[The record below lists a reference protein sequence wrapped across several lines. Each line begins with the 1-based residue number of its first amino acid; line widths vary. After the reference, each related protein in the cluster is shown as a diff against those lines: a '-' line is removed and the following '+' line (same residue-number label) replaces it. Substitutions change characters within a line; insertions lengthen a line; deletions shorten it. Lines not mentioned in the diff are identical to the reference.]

1 MLLAQRDY
9 THGMEDVPYV
19 DVWMVHRDLA
29 SAPRYALPAGY
40 RMRGYCEGD
49 VKTWVRIQQA
59 AETFFVPTAQTFA
72 ESMAG
77 DTDYLAAR
85 VLFLVDPAG
94 EDIGTI
100 TAWNDA
106 EFDGQDMGRIHWVAM
121 VPAAQGKSLAKPM
134 LSAALDALRSRGYN
148 AAWLWTGTGR
158 IAALNLY
165 LHFGFQPH
173 PRDEAEREAWRAV
186 APQLKYLFNV

>member
-1 MLLAQRDY
+1 MTDY
-9 THGMEDVPYV
+9 TSSMEQLPNV
-19 DVWMVHRDLA
+19 DVWMIHRDLA
-29 SAPRYALPAGY
+29 RAPRYTLPAGY
-40 RMRGYCEGD
+40 RMRGYRDGD
-49 VKTWVRIQQA
+49 VATWVRIQQA

-72 ESMAG
+72 DSMPG

-121 VPAAQGKSLAKPM
+121 VPAAQGRSLAKPM
-134 LSAALDALRSRGYN
+134 LSAALDALRARGYN

-165 LHFGFQPH
+165 LSFGFLPH
-173 PRDEAEREAWRAV
+173 PRDDAEREAWRAV
-186 APQLKYLFNV
+186 APELRYPLIF